1 MGDFAI
7 EDTCIL
13 LDASRSMVRK
23 DFKPSRLIVA
33 LKVIKSFVEQKLAID
48 PKDRTCLA
56 TYGSKTQKLCEFTND
71 PATIV
76 DSFKNIDIS
85 GQGEIEEGLAFAIQQ
100 LVKEIRKI
108 GGKAPRIFVITDDRR
123 SEMGDRLEK
132 IGKLAK
138 GLGIF
143 IDVAHLGNP
152 KKETCMKQLVKLTDG
167 EYAYFN
173 NEKALI
179 NAGRGYASKKQLQ
192 NENYTTKAEKKPPPL
207 VSEVAVELRKP
218 SLGEL
223 KDLMRGTKIEKCQ
236 ICYQE
241 KCPTCSAH
249 FYSCGRYCPN
259 CNRPIHLHCATMWAQ
274 KSPEAGENIFRC
286 PNCYFLLRVP
296 KSVVKLMDQAAE
308 PAATGA
314 ASGQEKTTKMVRVAD
329 EKIGNIDESCAS
341 CRNIFGTD
349 QAVFRCQACGA
360 HYHEKCLEEMYK
372 TMHAC
377 RACGMKIV

>member
-1 MGDFAI
+1 
-7 EDTCIL
+7 
-13 LDASRSMVRK
+13 MVRR
-23 DFKPSRLIVA
+23 DFKPSRLVVA
-33 LKVIKSFVEQKLAID
+33 LKTIKNFVEQKLAID

-56 TYGSKTQKLCEFTND
+56 TFGSKTQRICDFTND
-71 PATIV
+71 PSEV
-76 DSFKNIDIS
+76 VQSFAKVELS

-108 GGKAPRIFVITDDRR
+108 GGKVARILVITDDRR
-123 SEMGDRLEK
+123 PDMGERLEK

-143 IDVAHLGNP
+143 IDVALIGNP
-152 KKETCMKQLVKLTDG
+152 KKNTYLKQLSQLTDG

-173 NEKALI
+173 HEKALV
-179 NAGRGYASKKQLQ
+179 NAGTGYASKKQLQ
-192 NENYTTKAEKKPPPL
+192 AENYLAKTENKPPPL

-218 SLGEL
+218 NLGEL

-241 KCPTCSAH
+241 KCPKCSAH

-259 CNRPIHLHCATMWAQ
+259 CGRPIHLHCATMWAQ

-296 KSVVKLMDQAAE
+296 KSVVKLMDQTPE
-308 PAATGA
+308 TATPDGPV
-314 ASGQEKTTKMVRVAD
+314 QEKTTKMVRVTEDKVA
-329 EKIGNIDESCAS
+329 NIDESCSS
-341 CRNIFGTD
+341 CRNIFTPD
-349 QAVFRCQACGA
+349 QPVFRCQSCGA

-372 TMHAC
+372 TKHAC
-377 RACGMKIV
+377 RSCGIKII

>member
-1 MGDFAI
+1 
-7 EDTCIL
+7 
-13 LDASRSMVRK
+13 MVRK

-33 LKVIKSFVEQKLAID
+33 LKTIKNFVEQKQAID

-56 TYGSKTQKLCEFTND
+56 IYGNKTQMLCEFTND
-71 PATIV
+71 PEAITKTFTNV
-76 DSFKNIDIS
+76 DIS

-108 GGKAPRIFVITDDRR
+108 GGKVPRIFVVTDDRR
-123 SEMGDRLEK
+123 SEMGERLEK

-152 KKETCMKQLVKLTDG
+152 KKDTCMKQLTKLTDG

-179 NAGRGYASKKQLQ
+179 SAGRGYASKKQLQ
-192 NENYTTKAEKKPPPL
+192 NESYVAKVEKKPPPL

-241 KCPTCSAH
+241 KCPKCSAH
-249 FYSCGRYCPN
+249 FYSCGRYCPS
-259 CNRPIHLHCATMWAQ
+259 CGRPIHLHCATMWAQ

-296 KSVVKLMDQAAE
+296 RSVVKLMDQETETA
-308 PAATGA
+308 PTGA
-314 ASGQEKTTKMVRVAD
+314 AGGQEKTTKMVRVAD
-329 EKIGNIDESCAS
+329 ENIGSIDESCAS
-341 CRNIFGTD
+341 CRNIFSTD
-349 QAVFRCQACGA
+349 QAVFRCQTCGS

-377 RACGMKIV
+377 RSCGMKII